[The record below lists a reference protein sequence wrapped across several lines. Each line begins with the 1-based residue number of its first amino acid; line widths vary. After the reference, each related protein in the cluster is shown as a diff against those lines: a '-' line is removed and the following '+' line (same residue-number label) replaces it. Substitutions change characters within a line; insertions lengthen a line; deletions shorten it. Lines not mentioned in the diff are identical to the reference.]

1 VEPLTLR
8 ALGFAVGGWLSATA
22 CVAASA
28 WHVSRLGRRAPPLV
42 EEVRARLA
50 GAASAAERELFRAE
64 LREDQ
69 RAAERALSLAT
80 LLPRS
85 LARVALAMGTA
96 LSLTTLARGLPL
108 AGPELVLG
116 AAGGFVGGFA
126 GMLGCTLFGRQ
137 ARSLATELRRSWKR
151 VLEFAEREW
160 TREKAS
166 G

>member
-1 VEPLTLR
+1 LEPLTLR
-8 ALGFAVGGWLSATA
+8 AFGFAVGGWLSASA

-28 WHVSRLGRRAPPLV
+28 WHVQRLGRRAPPAADD
-42 EEVRARLA
+42 VRARLGRA
-50 GAASAAERELFRAE
+50 GSPAERELLRAE
-64 LREDQ
+64 LHEDHRE
-69 RAAERALSLAT
+69 AERALSLAT

-85 LARVALAMGTA
+85 LARVALATGTA

-116 AAGGFVGGFA
+116 AAGGFVGGFV
-126 GMLGCTLFGRQ
+126 GMIGCTAFGRQ
-137 ARSLATELRRSWKR
+137 AKSVAAELRQGWKR
-151 VLEFAEREW
+151 VLEVAEREW

>member
-1 VEPLTLR
+1 MEPLTLR
-8 ALGFAVGGWLSATA
+8 ALGFAVGGWLSAGA

-28 WHVSRLGRRAPPLV
+28 WHVRRLARRAPPAV
-42 EEVRARLA
+42 DEVRARL
-50 GAASAAERELFRAE
+50 GGTASPADRELYRAE
-64 LREDQ
+64 LRED
-69 RAAERALSLAT
+69 RREAEGALSLAT

-108 AGPELVLG
+108 AGPELIAG
-116 AAGGFVGGFA
+116 AAGAFVGGFVG
-126 GMLGCTLFGRQ
+126 MIGCTAFGRQ
-137 ARSLATELRRSWKR
+137 ARSVAAELRQSWKR
-151 VLEFAEREW
+151 VLDFVEREW